1 MTLINFL
8 TFTILALALA
18 KNYGVSGGNNR
29 LAGVKYNRNIIALHI
44 ARARFKIEFAA
55 NSVTKIYII
64 SAISTVPSLPLLR
77 FTSLPD
83 LFEVIAGGVLYPF
96 IDATLTPL
104 TRIASTPE
112 LQTVTRITQKI
123 QPLTLI
129 AEPTLKY
136 QQKILRVTAKAADTS

>member
-1 MTLINFL
+1 M
-8 TFTILALALA
+8 
-18 KNYGVSGGNNR
+18 
-29 LAGVKYNRNIIALHI
+29 HI

-77 FTSLPD
+77 FTSLLD

-96 IDATLTPL
+96 IHATLTPL